1 MSVLQMFP
9 LIEKYKNEY
18 FINITPTY
26 LSLKNDRTLCYLMF
40 YQQFL
45 RKYSMTK
52 TSVWFAMAR

>member
-26 LSLKNDRTLCYLMF
+26 LSLKNDRTLC
-40 YQQFL
+40 
-45 RKYSMTK
+45 S
-52 TSVWFAMAR
+52 

>member
-26 LSLKNDRTLCYLMF
+26 LSLKMIEHYVIDVLSTVSPQIQYD
-40 YQQFL
+40 
-45 RKYSMTK
+45 
-52 TSVWFAMAR
+52 

>member
-26 LSLKNDRTLCYLMF
+26 LVMLPTY
-40 YQQFL
+40 
-45 RKYSMTK
+45 
-52 TSVWFAMAR
+52 

>member
-26 LSLKNDRTLCYLMF
+26 LSLKEGANKSLI
-40 YQQFL
+40 
-45 RKYSMTK
+45 
-52 TSVWFAMAR
+52 